1 MRLRALLTG
10 RCTWID
16 ADTGEV
22 EHDLLSWRS
31 RWALFGVHSYNWG
44 WVTRYGKRD
53 CGCTFNPVTR
63 RKVLTNMDCPA
74 HGIPMWKRDSVWD
87 DEFAQAWENDE
98 EWEDKWT

>member
-22 EHDLLSWRS
+22 EHDVLSWRS
-31 RWALFGVHSYNWG
+31 RWNLFGVHSSNWG

-53 CGCTFNPVTR
+53 CGCTFNPLTR
-63 RKVLTNMDCPA
+63 RKVLTNMDCPV
-74 HGIPMWKRDSVWD
+74 HGIPMWRRDSVWE
-87 DEFAQAWENDE
+87 DEFARAWDHDE